1 MVGPSPAFDAA
12 GFVQTLPTQPGVYRM
27 LSEDGRVIYVG
38 KAKNLKARV
47 ASYFRGDQVA
57 PKVMALVREIATME
71 VTVTHTETEALI
83 LEHNLIKRHRPRFNV
98 ILRDDKSFP
107 FVQLSAHTFP
117 RLAFYRGNR
126 SQPGR
131 YFGPYPNARAVR
143 DTLLQLQKLFRLRNC
158 KDSFFANRSRPCLQH
173 QIGRCSAPCVGLVS
187 AADYAGDVRAAVMVL
202 EGHSRA
208 LTLELT
214 RRMDAAAAALE
225 FEKAATLRDQIAA
238 LKEVQARQHA
248 TSTRH
253 DDLDVVGLAAEGAE
267 HCIALMFVR
276 GGTTLGT
283 THFFARAPVD
293 EPDAVLSQFIG
304 QYYLERE
311 APPLIL
317 VAGEVADAEL
327 LAASLGERSG
337 HRVEISR
344 GLRGTRARWCEM
356 VTRNAATALG
366 MRLASR
372 AGIAEQLDELQRA
385 LGLQTPLGRVECFDI
400 SHTQGESTIASCVVF
415 GPEGP
420 VKSDYRRFNIEGVA
434 AGDDYGAMRQAV
446 TRRALR
452 ISAGESPA
460 PDLLLID
467 GGPAQLKVAALALE
481 EQGLNLPAVVGI
493 AKGADR
499 RPGQERL
506 FLLGRE
512 VPLILPPDSK
522 ALHLLQRVRDEAHR
536 FAIAGHRRARAKS
549 RQTSIL
555 EVVPGLGP
563 TRRRAL
569 LKEFGGLQGVL
580 RAGVEDLERV
590 KGISRALATTI
601 HEHLHPGAR

>member
-1 MVGPSPAFDAA
+1 V
-12 GFVQTLPTQPGVYRM
+12 
-27 LSEDGRVIYVG
+27 
-38 KAKNLKARV
+38 
-47 ASYFRGDQVA
+47 
-57 PKVMALVREIATME
+57 
-71 VTVTHTETEALI
+71 
-83 LEHNLIKRHRPRFNV
+83 
-98 ILRDDKSFP
+98 
-107 FVQLSAHTFP
+107 
-117 RLAFYRGNR
+117 
-126 SQPGR
+126 
-131 YFGPYPNARAVR
+131 
-143 DTLLQLQKLFRLRNC
+143 
-158 KDSFFANRSRPCLQH
+158 
-173 QIGRCSAPCVGLVS
+173 
-187 AADYAGDVRAAVMVL
+187 
-202 EGHSRA
+202 
-208 LTLELT
+208 
-214 RRMDAAAAALE
+214 
-225 FEKAATLRDQIAA
+225 LRDQIAA

-253 DDLDVVGLAAEGAE
+253 DDLDVVGLAGEGAE
-267 HCIALMFVR
+267 HCVALMFVR

-283 THFFARAPVD
+283 THFFTRAPVD

-356 VTRNAATALG
+356 VTRNAGTALN

-372 AGIAEQLDELQRA
+372 AGVAEQLDDLQRTLGVATA
-385 LGLQTPLGRVECFDI
+385 LRRLECFDI

-420 VKSDYRRFNIEGVA
+420 LKSEYRRFNIEGVA

-446 TRRALR
+446 TRRARR
-452 ISAGESPA
+452 IVSGESPS

-467 GGPAQLKVAALALE
+467 GGPAQLRVAAEALA
-481 EQGLNLPAVVGI
+481 EQGATLPAVLGI
-493 AKGADR
+493 AKGPDR

-506 FLLGRE
+506 FLLGQE
-512 VPLILPPDSK
+512 VTLILPPDSK
-522 ALHLLQRVRDEAHR
+522 ALLLLQRVRDEAHR

-555 EVVPGLGP
+555 EAVPGLGP
-563 TRRRAL
+563 ARRRAL